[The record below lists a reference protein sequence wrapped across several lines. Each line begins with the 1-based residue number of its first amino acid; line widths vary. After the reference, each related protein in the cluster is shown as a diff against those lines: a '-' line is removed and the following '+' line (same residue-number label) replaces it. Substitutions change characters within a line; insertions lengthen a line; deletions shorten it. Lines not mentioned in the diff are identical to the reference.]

1 MAKIVMTGATSGIG
15 QGAAQLLVKPGH
27 NVSAGARGGGL
38 PDGVTALPLD
48 LASLGSVRAF
58 ADLCSDPI
66 DALVLNAG
74 TQVQSASARSAD
86 GYELTFAVNH
96 LAHYLL
102 ARLLLPKMAKNG
114 RIIMTSSGT
123 HDPLEKTGVPAPRH
137 ADAKRL
143 ADPTSDPQLSKSAIA
158 AGLRAYST
166 SKLCNLMTARSLA
179 VLPEVTERGI
189 TVHAFDPGFIPAT
202 KLGRNAPWVFRGV
215 MLPILAL
222 LPPGKGGNRLADG
235 AKALAGLSDGSIDSE
250 RVYMALRQGKATW
263 PEPSEMARDDALCQ
277 QLWTDSAAMVGL
289 PA

>member
-15 QGAAQLLVKPGH
+15 QGAARLLVKHGH
-27 NVSAGARGGGL
+27 GVSAGARGGEL
-38 PDGVTALPLD
+38 PNGVTALPLD
-48 LASLGSVRAF
+48 LASLASVRAF
-58 ADLCSDPI
+58 ADLCTGPI

-102 ARLLLPKMAKNG
+102 ARLLLPKMAKRG
-114 RIIMTSSGT
+114 RIILTSSGT

-137 ADAKRL
+137 ADARRL

-166 SKLCNLMTARSLA
+166 SKLCNLLTARSLA
-179 VLPEVTERGI
+179 ALPQVAANEI

-202 KLGRNAPWVFRGV
+202 KLGRNAPWIFRGIV
-215 MLPILAL
+215 LPVLAL
-222 LPPGKGGNRLADG
+222 LPPGKGGNRMADG

-250 RVYMALRQGKATW
+250 RVYMALRKGKATW
-263 PEPSEMARDDALCQ
+263 PEPSELARDDAVCAK
-277 QLWTDSAAMVGL
+277 LWADSAELVGL